1 MFIGLGTSTAGIQKT
16 AGGGPTSNP
25 NVVGTS
31 NDGNYPTGI
40 ESGDLVIVFAT
51 NNIPFS
57 MPEGFTS
64 LTSGNNGGNYYNIA
78 SLTAAGTES
87 GLIGITALSIG
98 CLVTRNQAS
107 STIVTMV
114 NNGSSWAMLT
124 GLNTNSMIVAA
135 GYSSDGS
142 GNHGGETIPEG
153 FTTFESSGTVILAV
167 KDEPEAGTGF
177 SYDGFV
183 NSGSVAMC
191 YSIGI
196 G

>member
-16 AGGGPTSNP
+16 GGGGPTSNP

-51 NNIPFS
+51 KDTPFS
-57 MPEGFTS
+57 IPMGFTS
-64 LTSGNNGGNYYNIA
+64 LTSGNNGGNYYHIA
-78 SLTAAGTES
+78 SLTAAGSES
-87 GLIGITALSIG
+87 GSIGITALSVG

-135 GYSSDGS
+135 GYSTGAKQSQRVLPRLNLPALLS
-142 GNHGGETIPEG
+142 WQLKMSQRQEPV
-153 FTTFESSGTVILAV
+153 TVTMDL
-167 KDEPEAGTGF
+167 
-177 SYDGFV
+177 
-183 NSGSVAMC
+183 
-191 YSIGI
+191 
-196 G
+196 